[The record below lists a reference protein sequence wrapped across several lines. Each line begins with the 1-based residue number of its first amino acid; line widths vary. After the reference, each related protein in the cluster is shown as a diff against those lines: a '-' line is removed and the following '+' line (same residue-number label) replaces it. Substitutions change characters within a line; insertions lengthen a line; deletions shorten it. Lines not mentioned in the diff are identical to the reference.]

1 MLRHNLFLG
10 LNYIIKVDYFVE
22 ILDRKSFDWNCC
34 EQQQQQ
40 RLYALHLPFI
50 TSRAFRQI
58 MGHEERFEG
67 AQDLNLTEQLQILDL
82 PCLQGV
88 TRNTITLIS
97 ALRKQV

>member
-1 MLRHNLFLG
+1 MLKFLIENPLIG
-10 LNYIIKVDYFVE
+10 IVVNSSSI
-22 ILDRKSFDWNCC
+22 
-34 EQQQQQ
+34 Q